1 MEFDPIPLLFYLLA
15 VGMLVTRVYSGE
27 KKHFLIS
34 ILFVLF
40 ASISSYIINPSTI
53 QLLFLIAIIN
63 SFIGDLLMAKII
75 RLTENR
81 TVDGAIF
88 FGVAHITY
96 VVAFTKLKG
105 SSIEWWIILLSLLFA
120 IFLFY
125 LIGYN
130 KKLKSI
136 ILIVNFI
143 YAILISFLMAA
154 AISFVITPEVPI
166 TLVVVSLL
174 GVAFFMLSDGILAY
188 NEFKNPIKNAKTLIA
203 VTYIL
208 AQILLQSIP
217 IIVLYIF

>member
-15 VGMLVTRVYSGE
+15 VGMLVFRVYSGE

-34 ILFVLF
+34 VLLIIF
-40 ASISSYIINPSTI
+40 GTTSAYVINPTTI

-63 SFIGDLLMAKII
+63 SFVGDLLMAKII
-75 RLTENR
+75 RLSENR

-96 VVAFTKLKG
+96 IFAFTKLKG
-105 SSIEWWIILLSLLFA
+105 SSIEWWIILSSILFA

-136 ILIVNFI
+136 ILVVNFI
-143 YAILISFLMAA
+143 YAILISLLMAA
-154 AISFVITPEVPI
+154 AISFVITPQVPI
-166 TLVVVSLL
+166 TLIMLSLL
-174 GVAFFMLSDGILAY
+174 GVAFFMTSDGILAY

-203 VTYIL
+203 ITYIL
-208 AQILLQSIP
+208 AQILLQGIP
-217 IIVLYIF
+217 ILASFIF